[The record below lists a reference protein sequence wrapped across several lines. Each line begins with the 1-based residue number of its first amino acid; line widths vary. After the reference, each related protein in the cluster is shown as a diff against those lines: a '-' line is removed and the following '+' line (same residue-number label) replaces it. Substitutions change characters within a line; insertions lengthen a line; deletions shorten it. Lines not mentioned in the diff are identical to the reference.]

1 MIRRLIALMGT
12 LDGTLGPKLAAEVCG
27 DPEVNKLSW
36 SETYTVAKETARV
49 SVKTKEP
56 KEVVDKGSEEFK
68 AKVRAYAEAR
78 GTLDQLPADY

>member
-36 SETYTVAKETARV
+36 SEEYAVAKECAKQKV
-49 SVKTKEP
+49 SAKEP
-56 KEVVDKGSEEFK
+56 KEVVDKDSEEFK
-68 AKVRAYAEAR
+68 AKVRAYAEAH
-78 GTLDQLPADY
+78 GGLDQLPADY